1 MTSVATFDIL
11 RAGPRFGA
19 EITGVDLTAPVDE
32 ATADALRQ
40 AFRDHKVLVFRGRHL
55 TPGQHVA
62 AVRIFAEPFDHPTA
76 VKDPADPLVYP
87 YNVQQTG
94 KASTWHIGG
103 LWRDPVFAIESLTY
117 EVVPELG
124 GHTLWADLQAAY
136 DDLSA
141 PFKHL
146 LESVS
151 AVYDGNAENYAQ
163 GSGKTASGPTIE
175 HPAVPS
181 AVLPLTCAVQT
192 LGSRSRPT
200 RRRSCITH
208 RPRRRESPAASCRW
222 RSASRQRS
230 ASVRS
235 RRCTWVPRR
244 CRREETA
251 LASRTCSPRVSAPG
265 SSRWPWCFHACAG
278 PRPVHLRCPPRRT
291 QRHRTT

>member
-1 MTSVATFDIL
+1 MTTVATLDIL

-32 ATADALRQ
+32 ATADELRQ
-40 AFRDHKVLVFRGRHL
+40 AFREHKVLVFRGQHL
-55 TPGQHVA
+55 TPDQHVA

-76 VKDPADPLVYP
+76 AKDQANPLVYP
-87 YNVQQTG
+87 YNVRHTG

-141 PFKHL
+141 PFKQL

-163 GSGKTASGPTIE
+163 GSKKTAGGPTIE
-175 HPAVPS
+175 HPVVLTHPATGRKGLFISTSATGLTGVTPAESKVLLDHLLRHASSPNYTIRFGWRPGDFVLWDNRATWHYAVDDYGDGARVYRKVIGVEPETG
-181 AVLPLTCAVQT
+181 V
-192 LGSRSRPT
+192 
-200 RRRSCITH
+200 
-208 RPRRRESPAASCRW
+208 
-222 RSASRQRS
+222 
-230 ASVRS
+230 
-235 RRCTWVPRR
+235 VPEAR
-244 CRREETA
+244 A
-251 LASRTCSPRVSAPG
+251 
-265 SSRWPWCFHACAG
+265 
-278 PRPVHLRCPPRRT
+278 
-291 QRHRTT
+291 